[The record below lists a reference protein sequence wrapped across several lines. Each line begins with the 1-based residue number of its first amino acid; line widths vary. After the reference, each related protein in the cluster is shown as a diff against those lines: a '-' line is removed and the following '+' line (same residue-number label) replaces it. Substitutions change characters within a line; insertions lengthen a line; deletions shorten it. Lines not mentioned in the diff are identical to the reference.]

1 MTYKPLHNN
10 LWESVWDPKKSFELN
25 CSRSRCELHIM
36 SMCIHNNSNKNNC
49 CISGANVSHKTTIA
63 KQILSVIRNDDF
75 EEFLIILRSKP
86 DLNVFINGQTA
97 LHYCLLF
104 GKLYFFY
111 CILKQ
116 KLKQNLKFF
125 WMLPKPC
132 LKQQENCWFGSSYL
146 LLNEKQNTLSF
157 TQISLSLS
165 FSLSLSHSPLSL
177 PSLSLLLY
185 DIPRLWGTKE
195 RLLSKRF

>member
-1 MTYKPLHNN
+1 
-10 LWESVWDPKKSFELN
+10 
-25 CSRSRCELHIM
+25 M

-104 GKLYFFY
+104 GKLYFFLLY
-111 CILKQ
+111 FKTKTQTKSQILLSASKAMSQ
-116 KLKQNLKFF
+116 TTRKLLV
-125 WMLPKPC
+125 
-132 LKQQENCWFGSSYL
+132 WFL
-146 LLNEKQNTLSF
+146 LSVIKWKTKYF
-157 TQISLSLS
+157 V
-165 FSLSLSHSPLSL
+165 FHSNLSL
-177 PSLSLLLY
+177 PLLLSLPLPLSSLSPPFPSFCTTFQDYEELKKDFSLKGFRSFQTLLEIWLTSET
-185 DIPRLWGTKE
+185 I
-195 RLLSKRF
+195 